1 MYLCRPCGLSF
12 LFCKTCTH
20 VLCVFHGHADP
31 VKLQLWGQTGCK
43 INPGLIV
50 MVRPCHPDQC
60 WLSFSCWACHLFRT
74 ISCHFMPYCLI
85 ASQLIP
91 SNHIISHHDSSSYHI
106 ASLSCSFWYHIMSCH
121 VLSCHAMSCH
131 VMQHA
136 VASSVLI
143 PFWAPSFLFPLSFFC
158 LSPLQFICPCSSRD
172 LTPVIVYHT
181 ISSHVISSHL
191 ISSHAMPCHVM
202 SYNIMS
208 CHVMCNIM

>member
-121 VLSCHAMSCH
+121 VLSCHVMSCH
-131 VMQHA
+131 A
-136 VASSVLI
+136 TCRCIFRSYSLLGSLLSLS
-143 PFWAPSFLFPLSFFC
+143 SFLFLPLPSAIYMPMLF
-158 LSPLQFICPCSSRD
+158 SWSHPCHSI
-172 LTPVIVYHT
+172 PHHI
-181 ISSHVISSHL
+181 IPCHL
-191 ISSHAMPCHVM
+191 ISSHLMPCHVM
-202 SYNIMS
+202 SYHIMS
-208 CHVMCNIM
+208 CHVMCHIM